1 MCLTYL
7 LRIYVVLAILFII
20 KMTLGKFLLG
30 LVPVFVSSCAR
41 ICVLTSCATIDFCN
55 FFFHIFQELYF
66 SCVCI
71 V

>member
-30 LVPVFVSSCAR
+30 WVPVFVSSCAR
-41 ICVLTSCATIDFCN
+41 ICFFSSCATAI
-55 FFFHIFQELYF
+55 
-66 SCVCI
+66 CVH
-71 V
+71 